1 MTRKS
6 SLLPNA
12 VVGLVLLC
20 AATTHSFAQRRPRVS
35 PPHNPPATTTVR
47 ARAGES
53 LSAIAARSGFSVQ
66 EIAELN
72 NLSVQSR
79 LKKGQRILLPGS
91 NDRRVPSAAD
101 SGSQVVGNRI
111 NFVDGTTLDVEEAWK
126 QGDVTWY
133 KRGGVT
139 QSLERPVRTI
149 EPLFAAK
156 PQVKSVKVDQTAS
169 HEPSGEAPRSQ
180 SVIFLVGGARFK
192 VDEVYETS
200 EGAWYSRGNLSVFLE
215 RSRIARITKE
225 DPFSSGRGWKNSDWS
240 SGNARIDELI
250 KLNGHRYGVD
260 PYLVFCVIEQESHFH
275 PRALSP
281 KGARGLMQLMPGT
294 ARRFGVRNSYDVAE
308 NIKGG
313 TQYLRELMD
322 MFGGKVNLVLASY
335 NAGEGAVMKYGRNV
349 PPYRET
355 REYVK
360 KIGKRYGLA
369 GREPGSENEL
379 APPRR

>member
-6 SLLPNA
+6 SVLPNA

-20 AATTHSFAQRRPRVS
+20 AATTCIHAQRRPRFS
-35 PPHNPPATTTVR
+35 PPHNPPPTTTVR

-53 LSAIAARSGFSVQ
+53 LTAIATRAGFSVE
-66 EIAELN
+66 EIAQLN
-72 NLSVQSR
+72 NLSAQSR

-91 NDRRVPSAAD
+91 NDRRETSVEDPD
-101 SGSQVVGNRI
+101 RQVIGSRI
-111 NFVDGTTLDVEEAWK
+111 SFVDGTSLDVEEAWK
-126 QGDVTWY
+126 QGTVTWY
-133 KRGGVT
+133 KRGGVM

-149 EPLFAAK
+149 EPLYAAK
-156 PQVKSVKVDQTAS
+156 PTAKSAKVNQTVSQEAA
-169 HEPSGEAPRSQ
+169 GEVPRSEF
-180 SVIFLVGGARFK
+180 VIFLVGGARFK

-240 SGNARIDELI
+240 SGSPRIDELI
-250 KLNGHRYGVD
+250 RLNGHRYGVD

-369 GREPGSENEL
+369 GREPGSENEVT
-379 APPRR
+379 PPRR